1 MMIIKARTRGGLRVV
16 SGLQDRG
23 CFRAG
28 ICADM
33 LLHLVRI
40 CRIRPR
46 ISGLGSPELG
56 SPGFRAGANAWL
68 ASRILTPPFRRA
80 LAPSP

>member
-1 MMIIKARTRGGLRVV
+1 MMIIKVRTRGGLRVV

-46 ISGLGSPELG
+46 ISGLGSP
-56 SPGFRAGANAWL
+56 GFRAGANTWL
-68 ASRILTPPFRRA
+68 ASRILTVGKKSYSA
-80 LAPSP
+80 L